1 MSAPL
6 NVVQLSTDT
15 PQVKAGED
23 GLVDVRAVVAWAL
36 TFRPDF
42 VVRARE
48 DLKCPGGTSTQKCE
62 ACGGYGIMCKTI
74 TVETF
79 AGEKT

>member
-1 MSAPL
+1 VSAPL

-36 TFRPDF
+36 TFRPDL
-42 VVRARE
+42 VAQAHIE
-48 DLKCPGGTSTQKCE
+48 QLSGPACPPGTELSRCRHCSGRGAVCSSHQE
-62 ACGGYGIMCKTI
+62 VG
-74 TVETF
+74 
-79 AGEKT
+79 